1 MSAVHRHV
9 ELNTVDVGNPPSS
22 RNGNKWKEFQIQVHD
37 FANLPFGRGQ
47 YIESPEFECNGLQ
60 WQLVVYPGG
69 HHSAQEGYVCVF
81 LKLCSSGTATLTFD
95 TNILQKSGQKVIP
108 PWNNRPSTFTI
119 ISGRSYGASNL
130 VKRSD
135 VLDPSKNIL
144 DDNGT
149 LAFIVSIKEETEAM
163 PTAFV
168 PSNPFLNMIQ
178 EKFLDEETAD
188 VCFEVS
194 SSEIEEDRS
203 KRSRSSTSFHAHS
216 QILNICAPM
225 LASLFESNEDRSV
238 KVASITDVSP
248 DIFRHILF
256 YVYGGRVP
264 KEDLKAH
271 AKSIIDAAD
280 KYSIVNLKLEAEAAY
295 VKSTKITMDNAIDN
309 LLYADSMNCAFL
321 KEVVMDFLA
330 ENSTA
335 SQNLDFTNVPGHL
348 MRDVFV
354 AFGRKTNRGVKRGKD
369 YDLSVMSVSELRRKL
384 DEKGLNVDGS
394 REAMIEA
401 LSTNNADESAD
412 AKRQRNDADDSLAE

>member
-1 MSAVHRHV
+1 MSAVHRHI
-9 ELNTVDVGNPPSS
+9 ELNTIDVGNPPSS
-22 RNGNKWKEFQIQVHD
+22 RNGNKWKDFHIYLHG
-37 FANLPFGRGQ
+37 FANLPSGRG
-47 YIESPEFECNGLQ
+47 EDTLSPAFECNGLR
-60 WQLVVYPGG
+60 WRLIVYPGG
-69 HHSAQEGYVCVF
+69 HDTAQEGYVSVH
-81 LKLCSSGTATLTFD
+81 LTLGSPGTATITFD
-95 TNILQKSGQKVIP
+95 INILQKFGTRFD
-108 PWNNRPSTFTI
+108 RPIDINTFDI

-135 VLDPSKNIL
+135 ILDPSKNLL

-149 LAFIVSIKEETEAM
+149 LAFIVSIKEEETEAM

-168 PSNPFLNMIQ
+168 PNNPFLDMIQ

-264 KEDLKAH
+264 KDLKAH
-271 AKSIIDAAD
+271 AKSIINAAD
-280 KYSIVNLKLEAEAAY
+280 KYSIVNLKLEAEAVY
-295 VKSTKITMDNAIDN
+295 VKETDITMDNAIDN
-309 LLYADSMNCAFL
+309 LLYADAKNLALL
-321 KEVVMDFLA
+321 KEAVMDFLA
-330 ENSTA
+330 ENTEEA
-335 SQNLDFTNVPGHL
+335 SEKISFSDVPGHVMKDL
-348 MRDVFV
+348 MV
-354 AFGRKTNRGVKRGKD
+354 AFSRKEKTKQGNQDGNNNFTIMR
-369 YDLSVMSVSELRRKL
+369 VSELRKKL

-394 REAMIEA
+394 RETMIEA
-401 LSTNNADESAD
+401 LKSSDIPG
-412 AKRQRNDADDSLAE
+412 

>member
-280 KYSIVNLKLEAEAAY
+280 KYSIVNLKLEAEAVY
-295 VKSTKITMDNAIDN
+295 VKETDITMDNAIDN
-309 LLYADSMNCAFL
+309 LLYADAKNLALL
-321 KEVVMDFLA
+321 KEAVMDFLA
-330 ENSTA
+330 ENTEEA
-335 SQNLDFTNVPGHL
+335 SEKISFSDVPGYVMKDL
-348 MRDVFV
+348 MV
-354 AFGRKTNRGVKRGKD
+354 AVSRKEKTKQGNQDGNNNFTIMRVN
-369 YDLSVMSVSELRRKL
+369 ELRMKL

-394 REAMIEA
+394 RETMIEA
-401 LSTNNADESAD
+401 LKSSDIPG
-412 AKRQRNDADDSLAE
+412 